1 MAAVVNINTAINS
14 IEKPNECRDVLE
26 LNLAFTQTAPLAVKS
41 QYIIEEQFQGY
52 TGILHGGIAATLLD
66 TAMVS
71 CLNQAGIMA
80 MTVELTMRYHSTI
93 HISDLVIIE
102 ASVEKERHR
111 ILHMT
116 ASLLVNGQCCVSAK
130 AKFMRTG

>member
-26 LNLAFTQTAPLAVKS
+26 LNLPFTQTAPLAVKS

-52 TGILHGGIAATLLD
+52 KGILHGGIAATLLD

-116 ASLLVNGQCCVSAK
+116 ASLLVNDQCCVSAK